1 MFKSLAATASSILL
15 LIYSKLELA
24 YWQAFAGA
32 EKEAMSQRPSRPI
45 TKTISRIIFLYFI
58 TLGFGTLRFDFLKV
72 TFSSIGSVNRSIK
85 QPILGISGQS
95 IDERQFKSIVRLKE
109 KPKRIIFIPMKEIN
123 TEDYRIKGHV
133 QLSEIPTH
141 EDFGESDKKLK
152 KELKNIRKDLGD
164 FQDTL
169 YAHGKYGV
177 LVCLQ
182 GIDTAGKDSL
192 IREVFK
198 DFNARGVEV
207 HSFKVPSAKEKKHD
221 YLWRHYIAL
230 PERGKFSVFNRTHYE
245 NVLVTKV
252 HPEYILGENIP
263 KVDSVDDIDEGFWEK
278 RYQQINDFERHIAE
292 NGTIIF
298 KFFLH
303 LSKEEQRQR
312 LLRRIRLK
320 RKNWK
325 FSPGDLEERKL
336 WDKYITCYEEA
347 LNKTSKEYAPWFVI
361 PADNK
366 KAARVIV
373 ASIMME
379 ALKKYKDIEEPELDD
394 EIKANLESF
403 KQELEKETR

>member
-1 MFKSLAATASSILL
+1 
-15 LIYSKLELA
+15 
-24 YWQAFAGA
+24 
-32 EKEAMSQRPSRPI
+32 
-45 TKTISRIIFLYFI
+45 
-58 TLGFGTLRFDFLKV
+58 
-72 TFSSIGSVNRSIK
+72 
-85 QPILGISGQS
+85 
-95 IDERQFKSIVRLKE
+95 
-109 KPKRIIFIPMKEIN
+109 MKN
-123 TEDYRIKGHV
+123 VKTEDYRVTGNV
-133 QLSEIPTH
+133 QLSKVDTH
-141 EDFGESDKKLK
+141 EDFGASNKELK
-152 KELKNIRKDLGD
+152 KELKNIRKDLGE

-198 DFNARGVEV
+198 DFNVRGVVV
-207 HSFKVPSAKEKKHD
+207 HSFKVPSTKEKKHD

-252 HPEYILGENIP
+252 HPEYILAENIP
-263 KVDSVDDIDEGFWEK
+263 QVENVDDIDNEFWEK
-278 RYQQINDFERHIAE
+278 RYQQINDFEKHIAE

-312 LLRRIRLK
+312 LLRRIRL
-320 RKNWK
+320 RQKNWK

-336 WDKYITCYEEA
+336 WHKYEACYEEA
-347 LNKTSKEYAPWFVI
+347 LKKTSKDHAPWFVI

-394 EIKANLESF
+394 EIKANLETF
-403 KQELEKETR
+403 KQELEKETT